1 MPGVRADS
9 CGMESDL
16 ASSLLTARTAQV
28 QQSSNIAVIR
38 KHQEMDAALLQA
50 VDDKAQ
56 SPPPPGQGLKV
67 DKFA

>member
-56 SPPPPGQGLKV
+56 NPPPPGQGLKV